1 MNIRNLAIHQTA
13 FAILFAGTLTL
24 AALGVANAQD
34 ATARQPA
41 QSNSAASPSPTPS
54 ATPTSP
60 NEPETVERIVVTAN
74 KREEDVR
81 KVAANVTA
89 FDDVELENLHA
100 IDLSDYAAYI
110 PSLQVNSD
118 GTPGRTL
125 IAVRGIAAL
134 SSGSTVGTY
143 IDETPVGSSGL
154 YQTAVAFQLDLLP
167 YDIRR
172 VEILRGPQGTLYGA
186 NSIGGL
192 IKYVTIDPSLT
203 TREFHVG
210 AGLSGTENAD
220 DLGWDVH
227 AVANVPLVQDHLA
240 LRVSYARNDLPG
252 FIDNVANGQGGIN
265 SATQES
271 AHIALLWQPIE
282 AITVRLS
289 AFGQRIDSNNN
300 AVVRLDT
307 ATERPVFGDLKN
319 QVEVNEPFS
328 KDIGLISLTV
338 DWNLGWATV
347 TSATSYADITTK
359 LRSDATASYGQLPL
373 LFGAGP
379 AGISAFDAGLTL
391 HKFTQEL
398 RLTSSAEGPFLW
410 QLGAF
415 YTYEDGNQT
424 QVLTLNQLDGTPYPG
439 LALLADIALP
449 STYEEEAVFANATY
463 KFTHWF
469 SLGAGLRYSHNDQ
482 TFSQNFNAGAV
493 IPIGKTPGG
502 SSEDVVN
509 FLVTPQF
516 QLWQN
521 GLLYGRIASGYQP
534 GGPNVAL
541 PGVPPSVASSSL
553 ISYEA
558 GLKSDYFDHRLL
570 FDITGYHL
578 DWTDI
583 QIPEVVNNIGVL
595 GNGGAATSNGVELSV
610 GFSPITGLQFGLN
623 GSYTDSTFNNDTPSL
638 SAKAGD
644 RLPNIP
650 QWQGSITVDYYRPLW
665 GAHSAPIAADGKDGK
680 TTIVAGT
687 TQSAG
692 WTGHVGLGVR
702 LVGDRSSTPVAG
714 QAFPLDSYG
723 ALDLNAD
730 ISNDHWTFRVF
741 AKNATD
747 ERAYQTIDA
756 FPTLIGT
763 IAYLQGVPIQPRTVG
778 VEVDFKF

>member
-1 MNIRNLAIHQTA
+1 MNIRQLVGPTRRTKLI
-13 FAILFAGTLTL
+13 I
-24 AALGVANAQD
+24 ALGALALLPMGVAPAQD
-34 ATARQPA
+34 AVTPPPAQPA
-41 QSNSAASPSPTPS
+41 SAASPSPAPS
-54 ATPTSP
+54 ATPG
-60 NEPETVERIVVTAN
+60 EPETIERIVVTAN
-74 KREEDVR
+74 KREEDIREVP
-81 KVAANVTA
+81 ASITA
-89 FDDVELENLHA
+89 FDDVQLENLHA
-100 IDLSDYAAYI
+100 TDLADYAAYI
-110 PSLQVNSD
+110 PSLQVNSS
-118 GTPGRTL
+118 GTPGKIM
-125 IAVRGIAAL
+125 IALRGITTL

-154 YQTAVAFQLDLLP
+154 YQAASIFQLDLLP

-192 IKYVTIDPSLT
+192 IKYVTLDPSLT

-210 AGLSGTENAD
+210 GGLSGTENAGD
-220 DLGWDVH
+220 IGWDVH
-227 AVANVPLVQDHLA
+227 AVADVPLVQDHLG

-252 FIDNVANGQGGIN
+252 FIDNVANGQQGIN

-300 AVVRLDT
+300 AIVRLDP

-347 TSATSYADITTK
+347 TSATSYSDITTK
-359 LRSDATASYGQLPL
+359 QRSNTTDSYGQFPL
-373 LFGAGP
+373 LLGAGP
-379 AGISAFDAGLTL
+379 AGISPFDAGLTL
-391 HKFTQEL
+391 QKFTQEL

-424 QVLTLNQLDGTPYPG
+424 QFLTLNQVDGTPYPG
-439 LALLADIALP
+439 LALLADISLP
-449 STYEEEAVFANATY
+449 STYEEIAGFANATY

-493 IPIGKTPGG
+493 IPIGNTPGS
-502 SSEDVVN
+502 SSEDIVN
-509 FLVTPQF
+509 FMVTPQF
-516 QLWQN
+516 QLWKD
-521 GLLYGRIASGYQP
+521 GLLYVRIASGYQP
-534 GGPNVAL
+534 GGPNIAL
-541 PGVPPSVASSSL
+541 PGVPPAVDASTL

-558 GLKSDYFDHRLL
+558 GLKSDYLDHRII

-578 DWTDI
+578 DWSNI
-583 QIPEVVNNIGVL
+583 QVPAVVNNIGVL
-595 GNGGAATSNGVELSV
+595 ANGGQATSNGVELSLA
-610 GFSPITGLQFGLN
+610 FRPITGLQLGLN
-623 GSYTDSTFNNDTPSL
+623 GSYTDATFGTDIPAL
-638 SAKAGD
+638 SATAGD
-644 RLPNIP
+644 RLPDIP
-650 QWQGSITVDYYRPLW
+650 QWQGSITADYYFPLW
-665 GAHSAPIAADGKDGK
+665 RGHSEPVVAASGKDGK
-680 TTIVAGT
+680 TTVVAGT

-702 LVGDRSSTPVAG
+702 LVGDRSSTPTLG
-714 QAFPLDSYG
+714 QTFPLDSYG

-730 ISNDHWTFRVF
+730 ISNDHWTVRVF
-741 AKNATD
+741 ATNVTD
-747 ERAYQTIDA
+747 NRAYQNIAA
-756 FPTLIGT
+756 FSTLVGT
-763 IAYLQGVPIQPRTVG
+763 IPYLQGVPIQPRTIG
-778 VEVDFKF
+778 VQVDFKF